1 MVDNNVVYYGLTKL
15 ALILIMKKH
24 KKYLSLI
31 ALLLGILITKGAGS
45 ADFTGKWEGNEQC
58 QGASAAVA
66 IVVITADGANQVF
79 ITGVYSLQGKV
90 RGVVKGN
97 TITIPRQSVVD
108 PNLKN
113 FMIEGSLTIGK
124 NHTTLTGVLAVLNN
138 DQRDNCTVNYHK

>member
-1 MVDNNVVYYGLTKL
+1 MVDNNVAYSALTKL
-15 ALILIMKKH
+15 SLNIIMKKN

-31 ALLLGILITKGAGS
+31 GLLLSILITRGAGS
-45 ADFTGKWEGNEQC
+45 ADFVGKWEGNEQC
-58 QGASAAVA
+58 QGVSAAVA
-66 IVVITADGANQVF
+66 IVVITADGPSQVF

-97 TITIPRQSVVD
+97 TITIPRQEVID

-124 NHTTLTGVLAVLNN
+124 SHTTLTGVLTVLNN

>member
-1 MVDNNVVYYGLTKL
+1 MVHNNVVYYRLTKL

-24 KKYLSLI
+24 KKHLSLI
-31 ALLLGILITKGAGS
+31 VLLLGMLFTKGAGS
-45 ADFTGKWEGNEQC
+45 GDFVGKWEGNEQC
-58 QGASAAVA
+58 QGVSAAVA

-90 RGVVKGN
+90 RGIVKGN
-97 TITIPRQSVVD
+97 TITIPRQEVID

-124 NHTTLTGVLAVLNN
+124 NHTTLTGVLNVMNN
-138 DQRDNCTVNYHK
+138 DQRDGCTVNYHK